1 MNDLL
6 DDMFDTEGVSVVRPT
21 IIDIWKTISV
31 ELEDMWVIT
40 NIEWDKKY
48 EIFFD
53 RDVVK
58 GISDFK
64 LTDVSFQKF
73 FQRRHDGYI
82 DVGDECISHQHHI
95 LAYYDVGHRCKSL
108 RICLKIENFIEFG
121 IRLNFM
127 SPT

>member
-48 EIFFD
+48 ENFFD

-58 GISDFK
+58 GISDFNFA
-64 LTDVSFQKF
+64 VSTQKKF
-73 FQRRHDGYI
+73 AP
-82 DVGDECISHQHHI
+82 VS
-95 LAYYDVGHRCKSL
+95 
-108 RICLKIENFIEFG
+108 
-121 IRLNFM
+121 
-127 SPT
+127 

>member
-21 IIDIWKTISV
+21 IIDIWKTISI
-31 ELEDMWVIT
+31 ELEDMWIIT

-48 EIFFD
+48 EKFFD

-64 LTDVSFQKF
+64 MYFLRKIFGNF
-73 FQRRHDGYI
+73 FWK
-82 DVGDECISHQHHI
+82 I
-95 LAYYDVGHRCKSL
+95 LKS
-108 RICLKIENFIEFG
+108 
-121 IRLNFM
+121 
-127 SPT
+127 

>member
-48 EIFFD
+48 ENFFD

-58 GISDFK
+58 GISDFNLAVSTQIQFRDRFRFLFPV
-64 LTDVSFQKF
+64 LTIFPLDE
-73 FQRRHDGYI
+73 FQRVLGINQCQNQIPDYPRLSHSHPFGY
-82 DVGDECISHQHHI
+82 
-95 LAYYDVGHRCKSL
+95 
-108 RICLKIENFIEFG
+108 FG
-121 IRLNFM
+121 
-127 SPT
+127 

>member
-6 DDMFDTEGVSVVRPT
+6 DDMFDTEGISTVRPT

-48 EIFFD
+48 ENFFD

-64 LTDVSFQKF
+64 VTSFLNST
-73 FQRRHDGYI
+73 RR
-82 DVGDECISHQHHI
+82 
-95 LAYYDVGHRCKSL
+95 L
-108 RICLKIENFIEFG
+108 
-121 IRLNFM
+121 
-127 SPT
+127 